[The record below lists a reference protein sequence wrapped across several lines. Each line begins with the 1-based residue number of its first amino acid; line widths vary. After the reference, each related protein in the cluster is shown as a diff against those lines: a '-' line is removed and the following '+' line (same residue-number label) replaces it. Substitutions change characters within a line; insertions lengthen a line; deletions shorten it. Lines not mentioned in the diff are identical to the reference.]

1 MPDLR
6 CLPFNK
12 FNELCHKTGKEAG
25 GHSVSAQ
32 ISWVT
37 AACLQSWKAERYCPQ
52 NSGTQWD
59 WPINTQSKDKNTSL
73 MWISFTTHLNILTR
87 GATLCGLLPSP
98 HSLENPQTLP
108 QVHLNQLS
116 NLAKVDEA
124 SPPRDVPWNGACK
137 KWKDHEKNR
146 KSYERKLHQPEPFA
160 SVLAIYKKAGL
171 MCPSLPCK
179 SDRASLRLITCLQS
193 LQVTD
198 DPQTQA
204 SSCDGNLTEAPEV
217 WAWHTNPSQPDMARH
232 EKSNL
237 WMQFVWGLALAG
249 PDP

>member
-1 MPDLR
+1 MPSIR
-6 CLPFNK
+6 QIQWTLPQDWQ
-12 FNELCHKTGKEAG
+12 G
-25 GHSVSAQ
+25 GRWVFCKCPNQLSYCSVSAIMASRKVLSPKLGNTMRLTYQ
-32 ISWVT
+32 YSRQRS
-37 AACLQSWKAERYCPQ
+37 ACK
-52 NSGTQWD
+52 
-59 WPINTQSKDKNTSL
+59 KTSL
-73 MWISFTTHLNILTR
+73 MWISFTTPLNILTR

-124 SPPRDVPWNGACK
+124 SPPRDVPWNGASK

-146 KSYERKLHQPEPFA
+146 KSYERKRHQPEPFA
-160 SVLAIYKKAGL
+160 SVLAIYKWAGL
-171 MCPSLPCK
+171 MRPSLQCK

-204 SSCDGNLTEAPEV
+204 SSCDGNLAEAPEV

-232 EKSNL
+232 EKSNQ